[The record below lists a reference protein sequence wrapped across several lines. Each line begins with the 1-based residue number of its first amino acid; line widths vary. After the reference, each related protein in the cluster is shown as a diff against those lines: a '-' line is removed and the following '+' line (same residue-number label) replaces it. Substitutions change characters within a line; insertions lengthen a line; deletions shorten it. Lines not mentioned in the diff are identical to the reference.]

1 MLCLFACRFHGS
13 ETNMH
18 VIIVNFPD
26 PTYTTA
32 KGLIQFMPEYSNFS
46 LFRIGGIVPEK
57 NLEIKHVLKWEW

>member
-1 MLCLFACRFHGS
+1 
-13 ETNMH
+13 MH